1 MDAQRGHE
9 IGAVYGHRIYAQV
22 ENRGDFLV
30 RVSLGDQFQ
39 NLLFARRK
47 AFVVRIG
54 LAVGTSSGGMRC
66 AEVAFSQLRKT
77 AVRAGGD
84 VDAGVFIERIPL
96 AVDRALL
103 ERGRERFDI
112 SCAPCHGTIGD
123 GSSVI
128 AQKMSLRPPPSLLG
142 DSVRAAA
149 DGKLEEV
156 VRVGWGTM
164 AGYESQLTSRDRWA
178 VVAYVRALQLSQRAP
193 LDLAPADERQRL
205 AAEPAP

>member
-1 MDAQRGHE
+1 VTRRALIASLVTLSGLVGCNDLLLDPMQQQPKFKAYSANPMYSDGRAMRE
-9 IGAVYGHRIYAQV
+9 PV
-22 ENRGDFLV
+22 EGTFPRE
-30 RVSLGDQFQ
+30 
-39 NLLFARRK
+39 K
-47 AFVVRIG
+47 ANSDPA
-54 LAVGTSSGGMRC
+54 L
-66 AEVAFSQLRKT
+66 
-77 AVRAGGD
+77 AGGD